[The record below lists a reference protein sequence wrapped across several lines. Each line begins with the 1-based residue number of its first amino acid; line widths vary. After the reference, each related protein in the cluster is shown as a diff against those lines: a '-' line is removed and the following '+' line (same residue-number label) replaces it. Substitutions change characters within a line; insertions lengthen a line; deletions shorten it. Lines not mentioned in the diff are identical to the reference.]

1 MKAKDLIKELKKLN
15 PDKEVMIQQG
25 GEHDYMTVHGV
36 KEMEVFDEDGEGDVP
51 DDETGIL
58 NIIGVQFV

>member
-25 GEHDYMTVHGV
+25 GEQDYMTVMGI
-36 KEMEVFDEDGEGDVP
+36 KEIQVFDEDAQDK
-51 DDETGIL
+51 TGIL